1 MPEAGPGSMKT
12 PLAKTLFILLLAYA
26 ANCAATEKLP
36 QGVMRVDG
44 VTAPALQLD
53 NIDGE
58 AYDLTTTGGHW
69 RFVHFW
75 ASWCG
80 PCRREMPSIER
91 MIPQLEDSALEFVV
105 VNTAETEDAVFNFLG
120 IVAPDLEPLMDYD
133 GLVTQ
138 VWQPRGLP
146 STFLVDPSG
155 KIQYK
160 ALGGRDW
167 DKPDYVEF
175 LRGLD

>member
-1 MPEAGPGSMKT
+1 MKT
-12 PLAKTLFILLLAYA
+12 RKLLILVILLLALPAHGTA
-26 ANCAATEKLP
+26 AESLP
-36 QGVMRVDG
+36 AGVMRVNSIP
-44 VTAPALQLD
+44 APDLKLD

-58 AYDLTTTGGHW
+58 AYDLATTGGHW

-80 PCRREMPSIER
+80 PCRREMPSIQR
-91 MIPQLEDSALEFVV
+91 MIGQLEDSDIEFVI
-105 VNTAETEDAVFNFLG
+105 VNTAETEDAVFTFLG
-120 IVAPDLEPLMDYD
+120 IVAPELVPLMDSD

-146 STFLVDPSG
+146 STFLVGPAG
-155 KIQYK
+155 KIHYQ

-167 DKPDYVEF
+167 DQPAYVEF
-175 LRGLD
+175 LRGLK